1 MDCKEKPVAYCK
13 YCGVPLYS
21 GNSIYRLED
30 TSILFCSAECAL
42 YYFNVEKEELD

>member
-21 GNSIYRLED
+21 GNSIYR
-30 TSILFCSAECAL
+30 CAL
-42 YYFNVEKEELD
+42 YYFNVGKEELD